1 MQTTHVL
8 EVAVFKVKPEYVS
21 DIPSLRAGMRATLKD
36 FPGLIEFNGY
46 CPAGVGVFADI
57 VKWSSH
63 EHANAAA
70 KAIESGDA
78 RFLPYMSA
86 IEEVTFMGHFVPDA
100 A

>member
-1 MQTTHVL
+1 MQSTHVL

-21 DIPSLRAGMRATLKD
+21 AIPSLRAGMRATLKD
-36 FPGLIEFNGY
+36 FPGLIEFSGY
-46 CPAGVGVFADI
+46 SPKGAGAFADI

-70 KAIESGDA
+70 QAIESGDA

-86 IEEVTFMGHFVPDA
+86 IEEVTFMGHFVPEA
-100 A
+100 V

>member
-8 EVAVFKVKPEYVS
+8 EVAIFKVKPDHVNQ
-21 DIPSLRAGMRATLKD
+21 IATLRAGMRATLKD

-46 CPAGVGVFADI
+46 CPAGAGVFADI

>member
-21 DIPSLRAGMRATLKD
+21 EIPSLRAGMRATLKD
-36 FPGLIEFNGY
+36 FPGLIEFSGY
-46 CPAGVGVFADI
+46 CPAGLGVFADI

-86 IEEVTFMGHFVPDA
+86 I
-100 A
+100 